1 MFWTVYKKTLAD
13 AGWGKQLRGK
23 RDTTTENIWTQEKLF
38 AKPARYAVRLIPW
51 AKKRIILVWGEGVG
65 KTLECVGESK
75 MIAKS
80 VWG

>member
-1 MFWTVYKKTLAD
+1 M
-13 AGWGKQLRGK
+13 
-23 RDTTTENIWTQEKLF
+23 F

-75 MIAKS
+75 KIAKS
-80 VWG
+80 IGDKKTG